1 MTLVDPMRPI
11 RRRPKP
17 QPKPIVKT
25 PEPAAV
31 KDVREVKKLS
41 RTRFH
46 FRWHWL
52 LIIGLVAALLVLPE
66 FIGQLLLI
74 VYAVVVFIKRS
85 VVHLTFGLAVLLLA
99 LSPLLSFLTGSEGN
113 GGVLASYSFFLLIIG
128 FMQAIRE
135 YRRFVRDRPT
145 PPSLKA

>member
-17 QPKPIVKT
+17 QPVAKA
-25 PEPAAV
+25 PEPPAREE
-31 KDVREVKKLS
+31 VREVKKLPKKHV
-41 RTRFH
+41 R

-52 LIIGLVAALLVLPE
+52 LIVGLVAALLVLPE

-113 GGVLASYSFFLLIIG
+113 GGVLASYSFFLLLIG

-135 YRRFVRDRPT
+135 YRRFAGDRPT
-145 PPSLKA
+145 PRR

>member
-17 QPKPIVKT
+17 QSVAKA
-25 PEPAAV
+25 PELPAREEV
-31 KDVREVKKLS
+31 KDVSKLPKK
-41 RTRFH
+41 RFH
-46 FRWHWL
+46 FRWYWL
-52 LIIGLVAALLVLPE
+52 LIVGLVASLLVLPE

-85 VVHLTFGLAVLLLA
+85 VVHLTFGLAVSLLA

-113 GGVLASYSFFLLIIG
+113 GSVLASYSFFLLLIG

-135 YRRFVRDRPT
+135 YRRFAGDRRT
-145 PPSLKA
+145 SRR